1 MSAAASSETLPGLLA
16 AQAAERPAG
25 IAIRVKRLGIWREVD
40 WQTLATVV
48 RETALALDGIGIGAG
63 DHVALFAANDPR
75 WLVADL
81 GIETVRAIPVGM
93 QAVQDADELAANLTA
108 AAARRDRLRRPGAAR
123 QRARR
128 SASRSRAF
136 ERLVVFDMKGLHAPE
151 YHEEPIVSFED
162 FRAAGRARHGAAPGR
177 HAELLAAVRP
187 DDVSIVSLHRR
198 ARRAAPPACCSRS
211 AGRSRSAGCSPR
223 ASARGPTTAASR
235 SCRSAM
241 RRRACS
247 TSSCRSSPARRS
259 TSPSRRRRSRA
270 IWRSWRRRVFVATPK
285 FFERIRAEV
294 ELRAGRAG
302 RLKRRAYGFGM
313 RRLAAALEARRRGGS
328 ARLSAF
334 ARPRARRPLRARQGG
349 PARVRYAGVGGAPVA
364 PTSSTGTGRSACPC
378 TSSTARSRPA
388 GSHSPSAGSRTR
400 ARPECRS
407 VRRSRPGS
415 GPAASSRS
423 AARASTSGASARRAG
438 GAPDDGWYATGDLVR
453 LDEQGRLVP
462 LDRRSQLLTT
472 TAGEVVSPAAV
483 AVVLERSSYI
493 SAAVVVAEGRPFV
506 SALLELQ
513 LEAVGDWA
521 RAREK
526 PVTTYAALAADGDVQ
541 RLIGE
546 QVEAANASLGEA
558 ERVGAFAI
566 TTRPLDDELTA
577 TGTVAARARA
587 RALRDA
593 DRGPLRRPGRRR
605 RSPNQRPTAPSEGC
619 STVPAASAS
628 ARRREVA
635 KQPIV

>member
-1 MSAAASSETLPGLLA
+1 MSAAAGSGTLPGLLA
-16 AQAAERPAG
+16 AQAAERPGG

-40 WQTLATVV
+40 WQTLATLV
-48 RETALALDGIGIGAG
+48 RETALALDGIGIGPG
-63 DHVALFAANDPR
+63 DRVALFAANDPR

-108 AAARRDRLRRPGAAR
+108 AAARVIVCGDQEQLDNVLAIREQIP
-123 QRARR
+123 
-128 SASRSRAF
+128 AF

-187 DDVSIVSLHRR
+187 DDVSIVSFT
-198 ARRAAPPACCSRS
+198 AGTTGRAAGVLLSQRGQVELGRLLAARIGATPDDRGFSLLPLGHATARAFDVVVPLI
-211 AGRSRSAGCSPR
+211 AGSSINFAESPQTIEGDL
-223 ASARGPTTAASR
+223 AELSPT
-235 SCRSAM
+235 
-241 RRRACS
+241 
-247 TSSCRSSPARRS
+247 
-259 TSPSRRRRSRA
+259 
-270 IWRSWRRRVFVATPK
+270 VFVATPK
-285 FFERIRAEV
+285 FFERIRAGV

-302 RLKRRAYGFGM
+302 RVKRRAYGFGM
-313 RRLAAALEARRRGGS
+313 RCLAAALEARRRGGS

-334 ARPRARRPLRARQGG
+334 VGRALVGRFVLDKAGLL
-349 PARVRYAGVGGAPVA
+349 RVRYAGVGGAPVA
-364 PTSSTGTGRSACPC
+364 PDLLDWYWTLGVPLREQYGQVETGGIAFAQRGVEDAG
-378 TSSTARSRPA
+378 TAGVPL
-388 GSHSPSAGSRTR
+388 
-400 ARPECRS
+400 
-407 VRRSRPGS
+407 
-415 GPAASSRS
+415 GPAIEARLGPLGELSLRS
-423 AARASTSGASARRAG
+423 PGLHVGRFGEAAG
-438 GAPDDGWYATGDLVR
+438 GAPGDGWYATGDLVR

-483 AVVLERSSYI
+483 AVVLERSS
-493 SAAVVVAEGRPFV
+493 SSRPRSSSPRDGRSSV
-506 SALLELQ
+506 RSLELQ

-558 ERVGAFAI
+558 ERVRAFAI

-577 TGTVAARARA
+577 TGTVQ
-587 RALRDA
+587 
-593 DRGPLRRPGRRR
+593 RGSCSSATRR
-605 RSPNQRPTAPSEGC
+605 
-619 STVPAASAS
+619 
-628 ARRREVA
+628 
-635 KQPIV
+635 